1 MADFV
6 ETQGNVF
13 VAHRLR
19 RASDRI
25 VDQVGAMLA
34 AEGLDVPPRGASMLM
49 MIDERN
55 AIGVVEIAQQLR
67 LSHPLIVRMAQ
78 RFEQLD
84 LVKIEIDPV
93 DGRRRRLVPTEKGRR
108 EAEAIRTFNTRLAA
122 MFDALFTEID
132 SPLVAVLDRLDAA
145 LKAAPIAARMGA
157 LSDLQGDD
165 E

>member
-25 VDQVGAMLA
+25 VDQVGEMLA

>member
-19 RASDRI
+19 RASDCI
-25 VDQVGAMLA
+25 VDQVGEMLA

>member
-25 VDQVGAMLA
+25 VDQVGEMLA

-157 LSDLQGDD
+157 LSNLQGDD

>member
-25 VDQVGAMLA
+25 VDQVGEMLA

-145 LKAAPIAARMGA
+145 LEAVPIAARMA
-157 LSDLQGDD
+157 TLSDIQGD
-165 E
+165 EE